1 MRSNAVHFTPNAIQF
16 IHALLRGGGK
26 ESNKTDM
33 IEPCMSFSFNGHLNL
48 ENKQVIYF

>member
-1 MRSNAVHFTPNAIQF
+1 M
-16 IHALLRGGGK
+16 LYYEGGK

-33 IEPCMSFSFNGHLNL
+33 IEPCLSFSFNGHLNL